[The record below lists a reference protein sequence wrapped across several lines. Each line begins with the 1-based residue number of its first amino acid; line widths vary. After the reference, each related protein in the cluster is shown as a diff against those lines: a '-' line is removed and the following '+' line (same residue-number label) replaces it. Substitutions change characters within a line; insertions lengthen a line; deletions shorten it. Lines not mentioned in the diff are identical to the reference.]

1 MLGGIVFLRFVKIL
15 MIVLAV
21 LFIISGLVVQF
32 LRWMDGYYFFIGGLI
47 LLFLSNS
54 FRKKE

>member
-1 MLGGIVFLRFVKIL
+1 MFLRFVKIL